1 MQERDMASISSP
13 ISDLKPVFRR
23 DDSGRTTAD
32 RLAGPL
38 AFSVAGLLTHGL
50 ALAMQ
55 GEPSLVLLRIYLIMA
70 AAPIAALVALRFVA
84 KAPRHAP

>member
-1 MQERDMASISSP
+1 MASIFSP
-13 ISDLKPVFRR
+13 TPAPKPIPQR
-23 DDSGRTTAD
+23 DHSGHGAAD

-55 GEPSLVLLRIYLIMA
+55 GEPSLALLRVYLIMA
-70 AAPIAALVALRFVA
+70 AAPIAALVALRFAA
-84 KAPRHAP
+84 KARQHAP